1 MLGCTQYVNG
11 IIDGKDR
18 MNVNFYITNYNA
30 PDNMRRRYYP
40 GLVELLQHSYFP
52 LKQGGYTFA
61 VGCMMYNVHRP
72 WDC

>member
-1 MLGCTQYVNG
+1 MNAIFEMLGCTQYVNG

-40 GLVELLQHSYFP
+40 GLVKLL
-52 LKQGGYTFA
+52 
-61 VGCMMYNVHRP
+61 
-72 WDC
+72 

>member
-40 GLVELLQHSYFP
+40 GLVKLL
-52 LKQGGYTFA
+52 
-61 VGCMMYNVHRP
+61 
-72 WDC
+72 